1 MATHRAPPQPVLGT
15 GQTARRGRRCGDG
28 WRTRRGGASAVVSTA
43 LAAVMVVMA
52 CLAATTRGTPA
63 LAPVHGG
70 EVDGA
75 SATLVA
81 LPRGRSLLPAL
92 TGLASRAEEGS
103 GPCSSSA
110 CIGRWKGGFMAA
122 LFVEGL
128 IGGAAPQALRFLS
141 PIWRAR
147 SLHLANAFSG
157 GIFFTTGM
165 LHILPEAIAHIS
177 GEGHGEE
184 EHGEEHDEE
193 HEEEEGEEH
202 HDEEGEHGEE
212 SHGFPTGYA
221 LAVAGFYAILF
232 LEYLVLGK
240 FSHTHKVEALRARDC
255 AAAKGQPSSP
265 PLASAVHPGS
275 AEAATTSDGLVPGV
289 KASDSDYTTTM
300 EEGGGSTEEDGTRG
314 GTLQPSV
321 STASA
326 HSDGSLAT
334 EETDDS
340 YYGSLLEAENV
351 GFFSP
356 NFWRAFLT
364 AFSVA
369 IHVVFES
376 LSLGLG
382 SSWPVVLNTF
392 LAIAAHKWATAASLG
407 VKFEKERLRLMQSV
421 VLIVLW
427 SAVTPAAAGIG
438 AAIDGGVSDKV
449 TGVLLAL
456 SAGTFLYIGALEV
469 NAEEF
474 VEDKRDRLPKALVTT
489 LGVGVIMAVTAILS
503 STGVH

>member
-1 MATHRAPPQPVLGT
+1 
-15 GQTARRGRRCGDG
+15 
-28 WRTRRGGASAVVSTA
+28 
-43 LAAVMVVMA
+43 MVVMV
-52 CLAATTRGTPA
+52 CLAASTRGTPA
-63 LAPVHGG
+63 LAPVDGG

-81 LPRGRSLLPAL
+81 LPHGRSLLPAL
-92 TGLASRAEEGS
+92 TGLASRAEEFGS

-128 IGGAAPQALRFLS
+128 IGGAAPQALRFLG
-141 PIWRAR
+141 PVWRAR

-165 LHILPEAIAHIS
+165 LHILPEAIEHIS
-177 GEGHGEE
+177 GEGHGE
-184 EHGEEHDEE
+184 EEHDEE

-240 FSHTHKVEALRARDC
+240 FSHTHRVEALAARDR
-255 AAAKGQPSSP
+255 AAAKGQPSAPS
-265 PLASAVHPGS
+265 LASVAHPGS

-289 KASDSDYTTTM
+289 KAWDSDYTTM
-300 EEGGGSTEEDGTRG
+300 MKEGGGSTEGDGARG
-314 GTLQPSV
+314 GTLQPSL

-326 HSDGSLAT
+326 HSDGSLET
-334 EETDDS
+334 TETDDS
-340 YYGSLLEAENV
+340 YYGALLEVENV

-356 NFWRAFLT
+356 NFWRAFLA

-376 LSLGLG
+376 LSLGLA

-407 VKFEKERLRLMQSV
+407 VKFEKERLRWMQSAVLV
-421 VLIVLW
+421 VLW
-427 SAVTPAAAGIG
+427 AAVTPAAAGIG

-474 VEDKRDRLPKALVTT
+474 VEDKRDRLPKALATT

>member
-1 MATHRAPPQPVLGT
+1 
-15 GQTARRGRRCGDG
+15 
-28 WRTRRGGASAVVSTA
+28 
-43 LAAVMVVMA
+43 MVVTA

-70 EVDGA
+70 EVNGA

-128 IGGAAPQALRFLS
+128 IGGAAP
-141 PIWRAR
+141 
-147 SLHLANAFSG
+147 
-157 GIFFTTGM
+157 
-165 LHILPEAIAHIS
+165 
-177 GEGHGEE
+177 
-184 EHGEEHDEE
+184 
-193 HEEEEGEEH
+193 EEH

-240 FSHTHKVEALRARDC
+240 FSHTHKVEALRARDR

-334 EETDDS
+334 EETDDP

-474 VEDKRDRLPKALVTT
+474 VEDKRDRLLKALVTT